1 MVAAITKFDKLI
13 SYALIRWIIKVVLM
27 YSRIQQRKTG
37 ITYDIAEFLE
47 SSLKKEKPNANM

>member
-1 MVAAITKFDKLI
+1 MVAAITKFDELI